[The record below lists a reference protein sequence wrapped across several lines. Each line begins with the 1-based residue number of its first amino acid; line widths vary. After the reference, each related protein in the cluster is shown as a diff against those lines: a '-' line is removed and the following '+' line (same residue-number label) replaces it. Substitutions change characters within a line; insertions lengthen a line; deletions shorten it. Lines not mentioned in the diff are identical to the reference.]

1 MRVKFRKV
9 NNMNKVETF
18 NFETNEVRTVVIDEE
33 VWLVAKDVAK
43 TLGYSRTADA
53 IKAHVDEEDKG
64 VGKIQTPGGMQQM
77 TVINQSGV
85 ISLSLSSKL
94 PSARKFKRWVTS
106 EVIPSVLK
114 HGAYLTDQKIEEVLT
129 SPDTII
135 RLATELKEERQAK
148 LVLKQQN
155 SVLLQQ
161 NNELKPKADYTDL
174 ILSNKT
180 LVTITFIAK
189 DYGLSGLAMN
199 KLLHQLGVQYNQ
211 SGVWL
216 LYAKHQTK
224 GWTQSETT
232 EVVKKDGSKKLVMNT
247 KWTQKG
253 RLGLYELLKD
263 NGYLPLIEQDQPA

>member
-1 MRVKFRKV
+1 
-9 NNMNKVETF
+9 MNKVETF

-114 HGAYLTDQKIEEVLT
+114 NGSYTKPQSTLQLFDNALQVMKEQETKINHVVDRMDEFE
-129 SPDTII
+129 DAQEI
-135 RLATELKEERQAK
+135 RSWEQTELLRMRRNKVFAILGNKHTKRYKALSSEVYQAISHDFK
-148 LVLKQQN
+148 SQFNVPRYNALPRKRFEDGKQFFIN
-155 SVLLQQ
+155 WEPSNLL
-161 NNELKPKADYTDL
+161 ELAIKGAE
-174 ILSNKT
+174 
-180 LVTITFIAK
+180 
-189 DYGLSGLAMN
+189 
-199 KLLHQLGVQYNQ
+199 
-211 SGVWL
+211 
-216 LYAKHQTK
+216 QT
-224 GWTQSETT
+224 
-232 EVVKKDGSKKLVMNT
+232 
-247 KWTQKG
+247 
-253 RLGLYELLKD
+253 
-263 NGYLPLIEQDQPA
+263 A

>member
-1 MRVKFRKV
+1 
-9 NNMNKVETF
+9 MNKVEVF
-18 NFETNEVRTVVIDEE
+18 NFEANEVRTVVIDEE
-33 VWLVAKDVAK
+33 VWLVAKDVAN

-53 IKAHVDEEDKG
+53 VKAHVDEEDKLTRRFTDSG
-64 VGKIQTPGGMQQM
+64 QSRNM

-85 ISLSLSSKL
+85 ISLVLSSKL

-106 EVIPSVLK
+106 EVIPTVLK
-114 HGAYLTDQKIEEVLT
+114 HGAYMTDKTIEEVLT
-129 SPDTII
+129 NPDTII
-135 RLATELKEERQAK
+135 RLATDLKNERQAK
-148 LVLKQQN
+148 LALQQEN

-161 NNELKPKADYTDL
+161 NNEMKPKADYTDL
-174 ILSNKT
+174 VLSNKA
-180 LVTITFIAK
+180 LVNITFIAK

-232 EVVKKDGSKKLVMNT
+232 EVVKKDGTKKLVMNT

-253 RLGLYELLKD
+253 RLGLYNLLKA
-263 NGYLPLIEQDQPA
+263 NGYLPVIEQDQPA

>member
-1 MRVKFRKV
+1 M
-9 NNMNKVETF
+9 
-18 NFETNEVRTVVIDEE
+18 NEVKVFDNLKVKEENGQILFDAETAAIGLGISEVAKSGNTVVKWTRINKYLGIDTSVDNGIKRGDFITEPQFYK
-33 VWLVAKDVAK
+33 L
-43 TLGYSRTADA
+43 A
-53 IKAHVDEEDKG
+53 IKANNETAE
-64 VGKIQTPGGMQQM
+64 
-77 TVINQSGV
+77 
-85 ISLSLSSKL
+85 
-94 PSARKFKRWVTS
+94 KFQDWVTS
-106 EVIPSVLK
+106 EVLPAIRK
-114 HGAYLTDQKIEEVLT
+114 HGSYMTDQTIEEVLT
-129 SPDTII
+129 NPDTII
-135 RLATELKEERQAK
+135 RLATDLKNERKEK
-148 LVLKQQN
+148 LMLAQQ
-155 SVLLQQ
+155 VT
-161 NNELKPKADYTDL
+161 ELKPKADYTDL

-189 DYGLSGLAMN
+189 DYGMSGLAMN
-199 KLLHQLGVQYNQ
+199 KLLHDLGVQYSQ

>member
-1 MRVKFRKV
+1 
-9 NNMNKVETF
+9 MNKVETF

-114 HGAYLTDQKIEEVLT
+114 HGAYMTDAKIEQVLTD
-129 SPDTII
+129 PDTII
-135 RLATELKEERQAK
+135 RLATELKTERQAK
-148 LVLKQQN
+148 LE
-155 SVLLQQ
+155 LQQ
-161 NNELKPKADYTDL
+161 NN
-174 ILSNKT
+174 
-180 LVTITFIAK
+180 LV
-189 DYGLSGLAMN
+189 L
-199 KLLHQLGVQYNQ
+199 NQ
-211 SGVWL
+211 
-216 LYAKHQTK
+216 
-224 GWTQSETT
+224 
-232 EVVKKDGSKKLVMNT
+232 
-247 KWTQKG
+247 
-253 RLGLYELLKD
+253 
-263 NGYLPLIEQDQPA
+263 

>member
-1 MRVKFRKV
+1 
-9 NNMNKVETF
+9 MNEVEVF

-129 SPDTII
+129 NPDTII

-148 LVLKQQN
+148 LVVKQQN

-189 DYGLSGLAMN
+189 DYGMSGLAMN
-199 KLLHQLGVQYNQ
+199 KLLHDLGVQYNQ

-232 EVVKKDGSKKLVMNT
+232 EVVKKDGTKKLVMNT

>member
-1 MRVKFRKV
+1 M
-9 NNMNKVETF
+9 
-18 NFETNEVRTVVIDEE
+18 NEVKVFDNLKVKEENGQVLFDAETAAIGLGISEVAKSGNTVVKWTRINKYLGIDTSVDNRIKRGDFITEPQFYK
-33 VWLVAKDVAK
+33 L
-43 TLGYSRTADA
+43 A
-53 IKAHVDEEDKG
+53 IKANNETAE
-64 VGKIQTPGGMQQM
+64 
-77 TVINQSGV
+77 
-85 ISLSLSSKL
+85 
-94 PSARKFKRWVTS
+94 KFQDWVTS
-106 EVIPSVLK
+106 EVLPAIRK
-114 HGAYLTDQKIEEVLT
+114 HGTYMTDQTIEEVLT
-129 SPDTII
+129 NPDTII
-135 RLATELKEERQAK
+135 RLATDLKNERKEK
-148 LVLKQQN
+148 LMLAQQ
-155 SVLLQQ
+155 VT
-161 NNELKPKADYTDL
+161 ELKPKADYTDL

-189 DYGLSGLAMN
+189 DYGMSGLAMN
-199 KLLHQLGVQYNQ
+199 KLLHDLGVQYSQ

>member
-1 MRVKFRKV
+1 MQSEVQV
-9 NNMNKVETF
+9 F
-18 NFETNEVRTVVIDEE
+18 NFEQNEVQTVVINDE
-33 VWLVAKDVAK
+33 VWFVGKDIANV
-43 TLGYSRTADA
+43 LGYSNSRKTLAD
-53 IKAHVDEEDKG
+53 HVDEEDKQI
-64 VGKIQTPGGMQQM
+64 IQRSQNVTLEIPNRGL
-77 TVINQSGV
+77 TLINQSGV
-85 ISLSLSSKL
+85 ISLALSSKL

-189 DYGLSGLAMN
+189 DYGMSGLAMN
-199 KLLHQLGVQYNQ
+199 KLLHDLGVQYNQ